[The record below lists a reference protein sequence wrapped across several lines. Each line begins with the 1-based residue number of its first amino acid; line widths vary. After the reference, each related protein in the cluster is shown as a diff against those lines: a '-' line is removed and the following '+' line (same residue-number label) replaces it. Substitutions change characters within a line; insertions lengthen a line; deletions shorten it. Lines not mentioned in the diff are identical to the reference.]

1 MELVTAV
8 RGVSSYLPVCPP
20 TQTIS
25 TLSREE
31 HPATSATAK
40 LHFLA
45 AARCTA
51 PSHPCE
57 PAGPRSRRPNTSHL
71 SPRGP
76 APWRRALAHRRSFV
90 WWLGSNTGCSPAAC
104 RLAPSAVE
112 VAPPY
117 RDLRPQ
123 QENCGGVGRG
133 AGGPGGVGGP
143 VPHHRCLVALLH
155 FFMFTVEPPNIT
167 IPRHRCPG
175 TAVRKTDGSG

>member
-76 APWRRALAHRRSFV
+76 APWRPALGTAVRLFGGWGAIQAAH
-90 WWLGSNTGCSPAAC
+90 
-104 RLAPSAVE
+104 
-112 VAPPY
+112 
-117 RDLRPQ
+117 LRPVASPRVQ
-123 QENCGGVGRG
+123 LKWHLHIGTSGRSKKIAVVWAGVPVGRG
-133 AGGPGGVGGP
+133 AWADLF
-143 VPHHRCLVALLH
+143 H
-155 FFMFTVEPPNIT
+155 T
-167 IPRHRCPG
+167 
-175 TAVRKTDGSG
+175 TAA